1 MLNTLGLAKLPR
13 RRAQKADVLESVR
26 KINVLQIDTISVVA
40 RAHLHILWSRLGNY
54 DTTWVE
60 ELQREGKL
68 FEYLAHAMC
77 FIPIENYPI
86 YRSYMLNRNPDRWY
100 QRWEENY
107 QQAITLMREYLKSN
121 SAVKSSDFERPQKSS
136 AWWDWKAEKVALE
149 VLFQRGEVMV
159 AERQGFQ
166 RVYDLRERVY
176 PEWDDQ
182 HALSKTDAHKAQLL
196 KAAIALGI
204 ARTEWICNYY
214 YLKKT
219 SVQSLLSDLESEG
232 YLLPVLVE
240 GWGERPLF
248 VHRQNLGLLE
258 QALQGKLKTNNT
270 TILSPFDPLVTDR
283 SRAKELFGFDY
294 LIECYTPAA
303 KRVYGY
309 FTLPILHN
317 GQLVGRVDAKAWRKE
332 KRLEMIHLH
341 LEPGVRVTLGLLN
354 GLEKSFK
361 AYANWQGLET
371 ITITQTS
378 PPELKTDLL
387 SRF

>member
-1 MLNTLGLAKLPR
+1 
-13 RRAQKADVLESVR
+13 
-26 KINVLQIDTISVVA
+26 
-40 RAHLHILWSRLGNY
+40 
-54 DTTWVE
+54 
-60 ELQREGKL
+60 
-68 FEYLAHAMC
+68 
-77 FIPIENYPI
+77 
-86 YRSYMLNRNPDRWY
+86 
-100 QRWEENY
+100 
-107 QQAITLMREYLKSN
+107 
-121 SAVKSSDFERPQKSS
+121 
-136 AWWDWKAEKVALE
+136 
-149 VLFQRGEVMV
+149 
-159 AERQGFQ
+159 
-166 RVYDLRERVY
+166 
-176 PEWDDQ
+176 
-182 HALSKTDAHKAQLL
+182 L

-232 YLLPVLVE
+232 YLLPVMVE
-240 GWGERPLF
+240 GLGDKPLF